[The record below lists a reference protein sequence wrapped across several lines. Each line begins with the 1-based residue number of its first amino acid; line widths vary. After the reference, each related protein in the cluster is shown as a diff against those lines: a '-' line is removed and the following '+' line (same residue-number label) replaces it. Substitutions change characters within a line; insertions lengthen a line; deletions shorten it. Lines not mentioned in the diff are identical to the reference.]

1 MAAQEKEGV
10 EAVDVAVVVLA
21 QGVEVREEAAEEKD
35 EEEEEAA
42 AGFPMLSTLPGEE
55 VTRM

>member
-1 MAAQEKEGV
+1 M
-10 EAVDVAVVVLA
+10 DVAVVVLA

-42 AGFPMLSTLPGEE
+42 AGFLMLSTLPGEE
-55 VTRM
+55 VTHM

>member
-1 MAAQEKEGV
+1 M
-10 EAVDVAVVVLA
+10 DVAVVVLA

-42 AGFPMLSTLPGEE
+42 AGFLMLSTLPGEE